1 MLVDLRTEL
10 DFRTARSSGPGGQNV
25 NKVETMV
32 TCLWDLHKSSLIT
45 EQQKQILIEKLSNRI
60 SKEGILTVSSQIH
73 RSQLSNREEVIHKIN
88 DIVSRALT
96 PKRLRIATHPSR
108 ASVERRL
115 DEKKKASRI
124 KKERKKWRRNDL

>member
-45 EQQKQILIEKLSNRI
+45 EQQKQILLEKLSNRI

-96 PKRLRIATHPSR
+96 PKRLRIATHPSK

-124 KKERKKWRRNDL
+124 KNERKKWRRNDL